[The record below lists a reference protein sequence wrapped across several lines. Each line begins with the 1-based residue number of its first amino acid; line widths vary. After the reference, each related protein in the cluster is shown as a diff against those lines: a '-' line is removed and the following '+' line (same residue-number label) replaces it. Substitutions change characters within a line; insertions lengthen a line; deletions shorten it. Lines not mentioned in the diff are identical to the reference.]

1 LSFNSFEKTIEH
13 ISLRWQQTNKILL
26 RQLFPLLAQGRP
38 VPSTQLAQ
46 ITGNDIATVEQV
58 LIEGHTDRD
67 KQGNVIELFGIT
79 QAPTLHRIQV
89 GHVCLF
95 SCCAL
100 VSQMVPLLLSQTAT
114 IESVDPVG
122 HRLVR
127 LTISPTGI
135 QSVDPYSAVGTL
147 VLTSAEQVQK
157 DVRSAFCM
165 HVHHFPDTDSAQEF
179 VNIDPRRYVVDI
191 QQLHEAARQLT
202 TAIWS

>member
-1 LSFNSFEKTIEH
+1 MSLNSFGKTIEH
-13 ISLRWQQTNKILL
+13 ISLRWQQTDKILL

-38 VPSTQLAQ
+38 IPPTQLAQ
-46 ITGNDIATVEQV
+46 ITGNDVPTVEQA

-67 KQGNVIELFGIT
+67 RQGNVIELFGIT

-89 GHVCLF
+89 GDVCLF

-127 LTISPTGI
+127 LVISPTGI
-135 QSVDPYSAVGTL
+135 QSVEPYSAVGTL

-179 VNIDPRRYVVDI
+179 VNIDQRRYVVDI
-191 QQLHEAARQLT
+191 QQLHGAARQLT
-202 TAIWS
+202 TAIWN

>member
-1 LSFNSFEKTIEH
+1 MSFNSFEKTIEH

-38 VPSTQLAQ
+38 VSPTQLAQ
-46 ITGNDIATVEQV
+46 KTGNAVSTVEQALV
-58 LIEGHTDRD
+58 KGHTDRD
-67 KQGNVIELFGIT
+67 KYGNVIELFGIT
-79 QAPTLHRIQV
+79 QVPTLHRIQI

-100 VSQMVPLLLSQTAT
+100 VSQMIPLLLSQTAV

-135 QSVDPYSAVGTL
+135 QSVVPHNAVGTL
-147 VLTSAEQVQK
+147 VLTNAEQVQK

-165 HVHHFPDTDSAQEF
+165 HVHHFPDSDLAKEF
-179 VNIDPRRYVVDI
+179 VSTDPRRYVVDI
-191 QQLHEAARQLT
+191 QQLHQAARQLT

>member
-1 LSFNSFEKTIEH
+1 MSFNSFEKTIEH
-13 ISLRWQQTNKILL
+13 ISLRWRETNKVLL

-38 VPSTQLAQ
+38 VQPMQLAQ
-46 ITGNDIATVEQV
+46 ITGNDIPRVEQA
-58 LIEGHTDRD
+58 LSDGHTDRD

-79 QAPTLHRIQV
+79 QVPTLHRIQV
-89 GHVCLF
+89 GHACLF

-100 VSQMVPLLLSQTAT
+100 VSQMVPLLLSQTAV

-127 LTISPTGI
+127 LAISPTGI
-135 QSVDPYSAVGTL
+135 QSVEPESAVGTL

-179 VNIDPRRYVVDI
+179 VDLDPRRYVVDI
-191 QQLHEAARQLT
+191 QQFHMAALQLT
-202 TAIWS
+202 AAIWS

>member
-13 ISLRWQQTNKILL
+13 ISLRWRQTNKILL

-38 VPSTQLAQ
+38 VSPTQLAQ
-46 ITGNDIATVEQV
+46 ITGIDVRTVEQA
-58 LIEGHTDRD
+58 LIESHTDRD
-67 KQGNVIELFGIT
+67 MQGNVIELFGIS
-79 QAPTLHRIQV
+79 QAPTLHRIQI

-122 HRLVR
+122 HRLIR
-127 LTISPTGI
+127 LTVSPTGI
-135 QSVDPYSAVGTL
+135 QSVEPYSAVGTL
-147 VLTSAEQVQK
+147 VLTSAEQVLK

-179 VNIDPRRYVVDI
+179 VNIDPRRYMVSI
-191 QQLHEAARQLT
+191 QQLHDAARQLT
-202 TAIWS
+202 AAIWS

>member
-1 LSFNSFEKTIEH
+1 MSFNSFEKTIEH
-13 ISLRWQQTNKILL
+13 ISLRWQQSNKTLL

-38 VPSTQLAQ
+38 VPPAQLAQ
-46 ITGNDIATVEQV
+46 LTGNDVSMVERA

-67 KQGNVIELFGIT
+67 KQGYVIELFGIT
-79 QAPTLHRIQV
+79 QTPTYHRIQI
-89 GHVCLF
+89 GQVCLF

-114 IESVDPVG
+114 IESVDPIG

-135 QSVDPYSAVGTL
+135 ESVEPNNAVGTL
-147 VLTSAEQVQK
+147 VLTNAEQVQK

-179 VNIDPRRYVVDI
+179 VNMDPRRYVVDI
-191 QQLHEAARQLT
+191 QHLHEAARQLT
-202 TAIWS
+202 TAIWN